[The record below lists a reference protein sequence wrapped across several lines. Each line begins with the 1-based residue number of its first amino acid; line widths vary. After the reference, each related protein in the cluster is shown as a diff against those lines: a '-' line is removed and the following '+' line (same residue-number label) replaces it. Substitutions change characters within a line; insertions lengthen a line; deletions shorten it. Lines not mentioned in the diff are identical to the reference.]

1 MQTIGLIGG
10 MSWYSTL
17 EYYRVIN
24 ELVQERRGG
33 HASALVSLQS
43 LDFAE
48 VRALQQR
55 DDWAG
60 AATMLADAG
69 RRCEAAGADVVLIC
83 TNLMHKVA
91 DDVQAAI
98 DVPLLHI
105 ADAIADRARQEGWSR
120 LGVLGARWVMEEDF
134 YVGRLAR
141 AGLTVDVPGP
151 DDRTEVDRVIFEE
164 LTQGRVEESSRASYA
179 AIIGR
184 LQTTGSEAVVLGC
197 TEIELLVRAE
207 DSPIPVLD
215 SMRTHAEAAVD
226 IALGDRVLA

>member
-1 MQTIGLIGG
+1 M
-10 MSWYSTL
+10 
-17 EYYRVIN
+17 IN

-33 HASALVSLQS
+33 HSSALVAMQS

-48 VRALQQR
+48 VRAFQQR

-60 AATMLADAG
+60 AAPMLADAG

-105 ADAIADRARQEGWSR
+105 ADAIAERARQQGWSR

-141 AGLTVDVPGP
+141 GGLAVDVPGP
-151 DDRTEVDRVIFEE
+151 QDRTEVDRVIFDE

-184 LQTTGSEAVVLGC
+184 LQTAGSQAVVLGC
-197 TEIELLVRAE
+197 TEIELLVRPE

-226 IALGDRVLA
+226 IALGDRVPA